1 MKEKI
6 LMEAKAIMLL
16 RKTQR
21 LFFQSRSKQINVF
34 LILTGYH
41 SLQQMFWEKK
51 KDAEVALVQEA
62 MNRKS
67 IEKIKQ
73 YIHFTCNDNLNTND
87 KFTKVTKLYDI
98 ANKTF
103 QQFGYFHLYY
113 SIDRQW
119 CHVPRNVLQNKLL
132 VQNVL
137 DLVTRA
143 VC

>member
-1 MKEKI
+1 MFW
-6 LMEAKAIMLL
+6 
-16 RKTQR
+16 R
-21 LFFQSRSKQINVF
+21 
-34 LILTGYH
+34 
-41 SLQQMFWEKK
+41 FWEKK
-51 KDAEVALVQEA
+51 RDAEVAFVHEA
-62 MNRKS
+62 MNRKG

-73 YIHFTCNDNLNTND
+73 YTNFTCNDNLNTND